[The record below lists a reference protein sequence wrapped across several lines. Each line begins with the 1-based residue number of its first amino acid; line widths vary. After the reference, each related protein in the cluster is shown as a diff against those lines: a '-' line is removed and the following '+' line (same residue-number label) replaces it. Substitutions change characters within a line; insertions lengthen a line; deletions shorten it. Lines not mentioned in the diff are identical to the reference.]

1 MGKKDNTDEYFE
13 ESRDLLSK
21 NNILPFLS
29 NYNYDLVISK
39 IEKRIKCSER
49 IDSNFIDSFCKAY
62 YYATHN
68 NKTQNMEIYQTNSII
83 FVFGNFHATL
93 RRTTQV
99 IGGTIGGD
107 YS

>member
-1 MGKKDNTDEYFE
+1 
-13 ESRDLLSK
+13 L
-21 NNILPFLS
+21 IL
-29 NYNYDLVISK
+29 
-39 IEKRIKCSER
+39 
-49 IDSNFIDSFCKAY
+49 CKAY

-68 NKTQNMEIYQTNSII
+68 NKTQKYGDLSNKFTI

>member
-1 MGKKDNTDEYFE
+1 MNRYKHGKKDNTDEYFE

-49 IDSNFIDSFCKAY
+49 IDSNFIDS
-62 YYATHN
+62 
-68 NKTQNMEIYQTNSII
+68 
-83 FVFGNFHATL
+83 L
-93 RRTTQV
+93 
-99 IGGTIGGD
+99 
-107 YS
+107 